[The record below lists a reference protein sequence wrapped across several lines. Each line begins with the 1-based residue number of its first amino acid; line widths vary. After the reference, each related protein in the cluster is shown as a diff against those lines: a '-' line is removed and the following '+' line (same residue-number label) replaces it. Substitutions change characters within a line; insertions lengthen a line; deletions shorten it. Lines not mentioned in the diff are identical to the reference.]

1 MADDHTTAEPDLDA
15 GTFSVWL
22 RETVL
27 ARSREGGAVVPC
39 GECTAC
45 CTSSQFVLIEPD
57 ETETKGR
64 IRPEL
69 LFPAPGLPKGN
80 VLLGYDE
87 HGHCPMFVDGRC
99 SIYEHRPRTCR
110 TYDCRVFPA
119 AGIELDEADKAE
131 ILRRTRRWRFD
142 SPTTFDTTLHAA
154 VQAAAAFLRGH
165 ARDWPDG
172 LVPRNA
178 TQLAFLAIEV
188 HEVFLGDK
196 AEDGTAQVITPPADV
211 VESAVR
217 RARATRPP

>member
-1 MADDHTTAEPDLDA
+1 MTHDHTTGEPGIDA
-15 GTFSVWL
+15 GTFSEWL

-27 ARSREGGAVVPC
+27 AGAREGGAVVPC
-39 GECTAC
+39 GDCTAC

-57 ETETKGR
+57 ETETKAR

-69 LFPAPGLPKGN
+69 LFPAPGLPRGN
-80 VLLGYDE
+80 VVLGYDG

-119 AGIELDEADKAE
+119 AGVEPDEGDKAE

-142 SPTTFDTTLHAA
+142 SPTPLDTTLHAA
-154 VQAAAAFLRGH
+154 VQAAAAFLRDH

-172 LVPRNA
+172 LVPRHP

-188 HEVFLGDK
+188 HEVFLADD
-196 AEDGTAQVITPPADV
+196 AAGTTHLVTPPADV
-211 VESAVR
+211 VKSAVR
-217 RARATRPP
+217 RARAARRP